1 MIFSLLIFTYVKN
14 FYYIRLTYSIR
25 TDIGGH
31 KDWIVVKSDNEG
43 VNVMV
48 GLKTFAAGLALASG
62 VVTVASAEDL
72 TIATVN
78 NEDMIIMQKLS
89 SKWEQQTGNKI
100 NWVILEE
107 NVLRQKVT
115 TDIATKGG
123 SYDIITIGAYETPIW
138 GKKGWLTE
146 LDGFKDYDY
155 DDLLAPVK
163 AGLSADGKLF
173 AVPFYAESSFTMYRK
188 DLFEKAGLTMPE
200 HPTYDQ
206 IKQFADKLT
215 DKANGTYGICLRGK
229 AGWGE
234 NMAFLGTL
242 VNTYGGRWFDMDW
255 KPQLTSEPWK
265 AAISYYID
273 LMKADGPPGVVG
285 NGFNENQALFAGGKC
300 AMWIDATSAAGR
312 VSNPKESHVADKI
325 GFTASPT
332 AVTPN
337 GSAWAWSW
345 ALAIPTS
352 SKKEAAAKDF
362 VRWATSKDYIKLVGE
377 TEGWVAAPPGTRKST
392 YDNPEYQKAAPFAS
406 IVMNAILAAD
416 PTHATKDPVP
426 YTGVQFVAIPE
437 FQGIG
442 TSVGQSIATALV
454 GSESVTDA
462 LQKSQA
468 STTATM
474 TKAGYIK

>member
-1 MIFSLLIFTYVKN
+1 MS
-14 FYYIRLTYSIR
+14 
-25 TDIGGH
+25 
-31 KDWIVVKSDNEG
+31 
-43 VNVMV
+43 
-48 GLKTFAAGLALASG
+48 GLKAIAAGVAIAAG
-62 VVTVASAEDL
+62 CVTVVNAETL

-78 NEDMIIMQKLS
+78 NNDMIIMQRLS

-123 SYDIITIGAYETPIW
+123 SYDVITIGAYETPIW
-138 GKKGWLTE
+138 GKKGWLTS
-146 LDGFKDYDY
+146 LDDFKDYDY

-163 AGLSADGKLF
+163 AGLSVDGKLF

-200 HPTYDQ
+200 HPTYEQ

-215 DKANGTYGICLRGK
+215 DKANGVFGICLRGK

-242 VNTYGGRWFDMDW
+242 VNTYGGRWFDMQW
-255 KPQLTSEPWK
+255 QPQLTSQPWES
-265 AAISYYID
+265 AINYYVD
-273 LMKADGPPGVVG
+273 LMKADGPTGAVA
-285 NGFNENQALFAGGKC
+285 NGFNENQAVFSGGKC
-300 AMWIDATSAAGR
+300 AIWIDATSAAGR
-312 VSNPKESHVADKI
+312 VSNPKESQVADKV
-325 GFTASPT
+325 GFAVAPT
-332 AVTPN
+332 AVVPN

-352 SKKEAAAKDF
+352 TKKEAAAKDF
-362 VRWATSKDYIKLVGE
+362 VRWATSKEYVKLVGE

-392 YDNPEYQKAAPFAS
+392 YENPEYQKAAPFAP
-406 IVMNAILAAD
+406 IVLSAILAAD
-416 PTHATKDPVP
+416 PTRATKDPVP

-442 TSVGQSIATALV
+442 TEVGQDIAGALA
-454 GSESVTDA
+454 GSATVADA
-462 LQKSQA
+462 LAKAQA
-468 STTATM
+468 STTSTM
-474 TKAGYIK
+474 KKAGYIK

>member
-1 MIFSLLIFTYVKN
+1 M
-14 FYYIRLTYSIR
+14 
-25 TDIGGH
+25 
-31 KDWIVVKSDNEG
+31 
-43 VNVMV
+43 
-48 GLKTFAAGLALASG
+48 AAGVAVAAG
-62 VVTVASAEDL
+62 CVTFVNAETL

-78 NEDMIIMQKLS
+78 NDDMIVMQKLS

-123 SYDIITIGAYETPIW
+123 QYDVITIGAYETPIW
-138 GKKGWLTE
+138 GKKGWLTS
-146 LDGFKDYDY
+146 LDDFKNYDY

-163 AGLSADGKLF
+163 AGLSADGKLY

-200 HPTYDQ
+200 HPTYEQ

-215 DKANGTYGICLRGK
+215 DKAGGVYGICLRGK
-229 AGWGE
+229 PGWGE

-242 VNTYGGRWFDMDW
+242 VNTYGGRWFDMKW
-255 KPQLTSEPWK
+255 QPQLTTQPWET
-265 AAISYYID
+265 AITYYVD
-273 LMKADGPPGVVG
+273 LMKADGPPGAPA

-312 VSNPKESHVADKI
+312 VSNPKSSEVADKV
-325 GFTASPT
+325 GFAVAPT
-332 AVTPN
+332 AVVPN
-337 GSAWAWSW
+337 GSAWAW

-352 SKKEAAAKDF
+352 TKKEAAAKDF
-362 VRWATSKDYIKLVGE
+362 VRWATSKDYVKLVGE

-392 YDNPEYQKAAPFAS
+392 YDNPEYQKAAPFAP
-406 IVMNAILAAD
+406 IVLNAIMVAD
-416 PTHATKDPVP
+416 PNHATKDPVP
-426 YTGVQFVAIPE
+426 YTGVQFVTIPE

-442 TSVGQSIATALV
+442 TTVGENISAALA
-454 GSESVTDA
+454 GSSTVADA
-462 LQKSQA
+462 LEKSQT
-468 STTATM
+468 STTNVM

>member
-1 MIFSLLIFTYVKN
+1 
-14 FYYIRLTYSIR
+14 
-25 TDIGGH
+25 
-31 KDWIVVKSDNEG
+31 
-43 VNVMV
+43 MV
-48 GLKTFAAGLALASG
+48 GFKALAAGIAVAAG
-62 VVTVASAEDL
+62 CVTIVNAETL

-78 NEDMIIMQKLS
+78 NDDMIIMQKLS

-123 SYDIITIGAYETPIW
+123 QYDVITIGAYETPIW
-138 GKKGWLTE
+138 GKKGWLTS
-146 LDGFKDYDY
+146 LDDFKDYDY

-163 AGLSADGKLF
+163 AGLSVDGKLY

-200 HPTYDQ
+200 HPTYEQ
-206 IKQFADKLT
+206 IRQFADKLT
-215 DKANGTYGICLRGK
+215 DKAGGVYGICLRGK
-229 AGWGE
+229 PGWGE

-242 VNTYGGRWFDMDW
+242 VNTYGGRWFDMKW
-255 KPQLTSEPWK
+255 QPQLTSQPWET
-265 AAISYYID
+265 AINYYID
-273 LMKADGPPGVVG
+273 IMKADGPPGASA
-285 NGFNENQALFAGGKC
+285 NGFNENQALFSGGKC

-312 VSNPKESHVADKI
+312 VSNPKSSEVADKV
-325 GFTASPT
+325 GFAVAPT
-332 AVTPN
+332 AVVPN

-352 SKKEAAAKDF
+352 TKREAAAKDF
-362 VRWATSKDYIKLVGE
+362 VRWATSKDYVKLVGE

-392 YDNPEYQKAAPFAS
+392 YDNPDYQKAAPFAP
-406 IVMNAILAAD
+406 IVLNAIMVAD
-416 PTHATKDPVP
+416 PNHATKDPVP
-426 YTGVQFVAIPE
+426 YTGVQFVTIPE

-442 TSVGQSIATALV
+442 TDVGQNISAALTGEMTV
-454 GSESVTDA
+454 KDA
-462 LQKSQA
+462 LEKSQA
-468 STTATM
+468 STTRVM

>member
-1 MIFSLLIFTYVKN
+1 MIGFKA
-14 FYYIRLTYSIR
+14 
-25 TDIGGH
+25 
-31 KDWIVVKSDNEG
+31 
-43 VNVMV
+43 M
-48 GLKTFAAGLALASG
+48 AAGVAVAAG
-62 VVTVASAEDL
+62 CVTFVNAETL

-78 NEDMIIMQKLS
+78 NDDMIVMQKLS

-123 SYDIITIGAYETPIW
+123 QYDVITIGAYETPIW
-138 GKKGWLTE
+138 GKKGWLTS
-146 LDGFKDYDY
+146 LDDFKDYDY

-163 AGLSADGKLF
+163 AGLTVDGKLY

-215 DKANGTYGICLRGK
+215 DKASGVYGICLRGK
-229 AGWGE
+229 PGWGE

-242 VNTYGGRWFDMDW
+242 VNTYGGRWFDMKW
-255 KPQLTSEPWK
+255 QPQLTTQPWE
-265 AAISYYID
+265 AAITYYVDI
-273 LMKADGPPGVVG
+273 MKADGPPGASA
-285 NGFNENQALFAGGKC
+285 NGFNENQALFSGGKC

-312 VSNPKESHVADKI
+312 VSNPKSSEVADKV
-325 GFTASPT
+325 GFAVAPT
-332 AVTPN
+332 AVVPN

-345 ALAIPTS
+345 ALAIPS
-352 SKKEAAAKDF
+352 STTKEAAAKDF
-362 VRWATSKDYIKLVGE
+362 VRWATSKDYVKLVGD

-392 YDNPEYQKAAPFAS
+392 YDNPEYQKAAPFAP
-406 IVMNAILAAD
+406 IVLNAIMIAD
-416 PTHATKDPVP
+416 PNHATKDPVP
-426 YTGVQFVAIPE
+426 YTGVQFATIPE

-442 TSVGQSIATALV
+442 TDVGQNIAAALTGQTTV
-454 GSESVTDA
+454 KDA
-462 LQKSQA
+462 LEKSQV
-468 STTATM
+468 STTNVM

>member
-1 MIFSLLIFTYVKN
+1 MIGFKAL
-14 FYYIRLTYSIR
+14 
-25 TDIGGH
+25 
-31 KDWIVVKSDNEG
+31 
-43 VNVMV
+43 
-48 GLKTFAAGLALASG
+48 AAGIAIAAG
-62 VVTVASAEDL
+62 CVAIADAETL

-78 NEDMIIMQKLS
+78 NDDMIIMQKLS

-123 SYDIITIGAYETPIW
+123 QYDVITIGAYETPIW
-138 GKKGWLTE
+138 GKKGWLTG
-146 LDGFKDYDY
+146 LDDFKDYDY

-163 AGLSADGKLF
+163 AGLTVGGKLY

-215 DKANGTYGICLRGK
+215 DKANGVYGICLRGK
-229 AGWGE
+229 PGWGE

-242 VNTYGGRWFDMDW
+242 VNTNGGRWFDMQW
-255 KPQLTSEPWK
+255 HPQLTSEPWK
-265 AAISYYID
+265 TAINYYVD
-273 LMKADGPPGVVG
+273 LMKVDGPPGASA
-285 NGFNENQALFAGGKC
+285 NGFNENQALFSDGKC

-312 VSNPKESHVADKI
+312 ISNPKSSQVADKV
-325 GFTASPT
+325 GFAVSPI
-332 AVTPN
+332 AVVPN

-345 ALAIPTS
+345 ALAIPS
-352 SKKEAAAKDF
+352 STKKEAAAKDF
-362 VRWATSKDYIKLVGE
+362 VRWATSKDYVKLVGE
-377 TEGWVAAPPGTRKST
+377 TEGWVQAPPGTRKST
-392 YDNPEYQKAAPFAS
+392 YDNPEYQKAAPFAP
-406 IVMNAILAAD
+406 IVLNAIMVAD
-416 PTHATKDPVP
+416 PNHATKDPVP
-426 YTGVQFVAIPE
+426 YTGVQFVTIPE

-442 TSVGQSIATALV
+442 TTVGQNISAALA
-454 GSESVTDA
+454 GSTTVSDA
-462 LQKSQA
+462 LDKSQA
-468 STTATM
+468 STTNVM

>member
-1 MIFSLLIFTYVKN
+1 
-14 FYYIRLTYSIR
+14 
-25 TDIGGH
+25 
-31 KDWIVVKSDNEG
+31 
-43 VNVMV
+43 MV
-48 GLKTFAAGLALASG
+48 GFKALAAGIAVAAG
-62 VVTVASAEDL
+62 WVTIVNAETL

-78 NEDMIIMQKLS
+78 NDDMIIMQKLS

-123 SYDIITIGAYETPIW
+123 QYDVITIGAYETPIW
-138 GKKGWLTE
+138 GKKGWLTS
-146 LDGFKDYDY
+146 LDDFKDYDY

-163 AGLSADGKLF
+163 AGLSVDGKLY

-200 HPTYDQ
+200 HPTYEQ

-215 DKANGTYGICLRGK
+215 DKAGGVYGICLRGK
-229 AGWGE
+229 PGWGE

-242 VNTYGGRWFDMDW
+242 VNTYGGRWFDMKW
-255 KPQLTSEPWK
+255 QPQLTSQPWET
-265 AAISYYID
+265 AINYYID
-273 LMKADGPPGVVG
+273 IMKADGPPGASA
-285 NGFNENQALFAGGKC
+285 NGFNENQALFSSGKC

-312 VSNPKESHVADKI
+312 VSNPKSSEVADKV
-325 GFTASPT
+325 GFAVAPT
-332 AVTPN
+332 AVVPN

-352 SKKEAAAKDF
+352 TKKEAAAKDF
-362 VRWATSKDYIKLVGE
+362 VRWATSKDYVKLVGE

-392 YDNPEYQKAAPFAS
+392 YDNPDYQKAAPFAR
-406 IVMNAILAAD
+406 IVLNAIMVAD
-416 PTHATKDPVP
+416 PNHATKDPVP
-426 YTGVQFVAIPE
+426 YTGVQFVTIPE

-442 TSVGQSIATALV
+442 TTVGQDISAALA
-454 GSESVTDA
+454 GSTTVADA
-462 LQKSQA
+462 LEKSQA
-468 STTATM
+468 STISVM

>member
-1 MIFSLLIFTYVKN
+1 
-14 FYYIRLTYSIR
+14 
-25 TDIGGH
+25 
-31 KDWIVVKSDNEG
+31 
-43 VNVMV
+43 MV
-48 GLKTFAAGLALASG
+48 GFKAIAAGIALAAG
-62 VVTVASAEDL
+62 CVTIVDAETL

-78 NEDMIIMQKLS
+78 NDDMIIMQKLS
-89 SKWEQQTGNKI
+89 SKWEQATGNKI

-123 SYDIITIGAYETPIW
+123 QYDVITIGAYETPIW
-138 GKKGWLTE
+138 GKKGWLTS
-146 LDGFKDYDY
+146 LNDFKDYDY
-155 DDLLAPVK
+155 DDLLPPVK
-163 AGLSADGKLF
+163 AGLSVDGKLY

-215 DKANGTYGICLRGK
+215 DKAGGVYGICLRGK
-229 AGWGE
+229 PGWGE

-242 VNTYGGRWFDMDW
+242 VNSYGGRWFDMQW
-255 KPQLTSEPWK
+255 QPQLASEPWQT
-265 AAISYYID
+265 AITYYVD
-273 LMKADGPPGVVG
+273 LMKADGPPGASA

-312 VSNPKESHVADKI
+312 ISNPKASQVAEKV
-325 GFTASPT
+325 GFAVSPI
-332 AVTPN
+332 AVVPN

-352 SKKEAAAKDF
+352 TKKEAAAKDF
-362 VRWATSKDYIKLVGE
+362 VRWATSKEYVKLAGE

-392 YDNPEYQKAAPFAS
+392 YENPEYQKAAPFAP
-406 IVMNAILAAD
+406 IVLNAIMVAD
-416 PTHATKDPVP
+416 PTHPTKDPVP
-426 YTGVQFVAIPE
+426 YTGVQFATIPE

-442 TSVGQSIATALV
+442 TNVGQNIAAALT
-454 GSESVTDA
+454 GSTTVADA
-462 LQKSQA
+462 LEKSQE
-468 STTATM
+468 STTSIM